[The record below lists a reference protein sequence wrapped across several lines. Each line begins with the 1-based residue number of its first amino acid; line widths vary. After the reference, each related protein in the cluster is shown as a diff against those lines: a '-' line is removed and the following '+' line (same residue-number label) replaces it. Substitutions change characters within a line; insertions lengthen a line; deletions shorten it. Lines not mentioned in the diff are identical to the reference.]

1 MVNKYLKM
9 TGLEDAAHHYPY
21 QLSGGMKQRAAIARA
36 LVLEPAILLMD
47 EPFGSL
53 DQVKRNELQKLTLQI
68 SQKTCTTV
76 VFVTHDI
83 PEAVYLSD
91 KILVLGTDM
100 VKQMIN
106 PLHHP
111 RDLNSSEALNFI
123 SRVTRTN
130 TL

>member
-1 MVNKYLKM
+1 M